1 MSHLKVWFFCASVLS
16 PSLAFSG
23 HSSMD
28 LLNRYCRLFQ
38 EDSWSRLRL
47 VDAQN
52 MVREKSVR
60 DTVERVLH
68 LGAASIRT
76 EPKVQVEGSSRLG
89 REHIAE
95 FLVHFFP
102 FELAESHQTLRGDL
116 TQSSKKVVEQH
127 RKLCRMVRIQG
138 SSQLD
143 TELFLEV
150 MDTLATLQ
158 DLSARFSSIFR
169 RYVDQDRVLMTGT
182 MIDEYLEIEK
192 RYLEIQGKNDIASFD
207 FARGF
212 LSQLHGLE
220 RAIRRLSGEDGYER
234 LRERRVEML
243 AQLSQKIIES
253 YRV

>member
-89 REHIAE
+89 REHIAA

-102 FELAESHQTLRGDL
+102 FELAESHQTLRGDR
-116 TQSSKKVVEQH
+116 H
-127 RKLCRMVRIQG
+127 R
-138 SSQLD
+138 
-143 TELFLEV
+143 
-150 MDTLATLQ
+150 
-158 DLSARFSSIFR
+158 AR
-169 RYVDQDRVLMTGT
+169 
-182 MIDEYLEIEK
+182 
-192 RYLEIQGKNDIASFD
+192 
-207 FARGF
+207 
-212 LSQLHGLE
+212 
-220 RAIRRLSGEDGYER
+220 RRLSSSIVNCVEWSEFKGLLNLIRNYF
-234 LRERRVEML
+234 LRSWTRS
-243 AQLSQKIIES
+243 QLCKTLVRDSPLFLGDTSIKIEFL
-253 YRV
+253 